1 MGTKNCPETPRQR
14 MINMMYLVLTAMLA
28 LNVSK
33 EILNAF
39 KIVDSSLLKTYSSFN
54 SKNASLVGDFDR
66 AYELNKEKVGK
77 WRDLAREVQNE
88 TDDLINYIIETKEL
102 LANKAGAYVKA
113 PDEEI
118 GVEDAFI
125 VGLKKDTI
133 IIKSQ
138 EDLNASPEIMLTKGR
153 GKELQEKVNSYKQRI
168 SELLEGNPMIMESLN
183 QTLDVDDPERGNLK
197 IENSKNTNYRTW
209 PQKNFEA
216 SPVIASL
223 TLLSKL
229 QIDVCNAE
237 SAVLRHLYNEID
249 ASSFKFTGL
258 KATVI
263 PDASYVFQGQQYR
276 ARIFIAAEDTTQ
288 ELKVYIGGSSS
299 PLPTEGNE
307 AIYTIN
313 TSKPGIYTY
322 SGEIRYKNPQG
333 EEGSRKFEGEYQVA
347 VPAVTISPT
356 KMNVMY
362 RGLPNPVSISVPGI
376 PSSDLEVSFTN
387 GSISKSGESWIAEPR
402 ELDYKGEKT
411 KIIVNAKIDGKLKN
425 MGEMIFRVKKVPDPK
440 ATVARLSTGTIERE
454 RLQAQ
459 VGVFA
464 TLEDFDFDLAF
475 EVVGFDMSVPTSGGL
490 TTTLPSS
497 SYKFTDAQKR
507 LLNGLGA
514 GDKVSFEN
522 VKAKIEGDKNDPV
535 RILSPIILTVQ

>member
-1 MGTKNCPETPRQR
+1 MGTKNCPETPRQK

-39 KIVDSSLLKTYSSFN
+39 KIVDTSLLKTYTSFN
-54 SKNASLVGDFDR
+54 NKNASLVGDFDR

-77 WRDLAREVQNE
+77 WRDLARDVQNE
-88 TDDLINYIIETKEL
+88 TDDLINYILETKEL
-102 LANKAGAYVKA
+102 LAEKSGAYIKE
-113 PDEEI
+113 PNEKI

-153 GKELQEKVNSYKQRI
+153 GKELQDKVNQYKQRI
-168 SELLEGNPMIMESLN
+168 AEMVDSNPIIVESLN
-183 QTLDVDDPERGNLK
+183 QTLDVDDPKKDNNKLDKSQNL
-197 IENSKNTNYRTW
+197 NYRTW
-209 PQKNFEA
+209 AQKNFEA
-216 SPVIASL
+216 CPVIASL

-263 PDASYVFQGQQYR
+263 PDASYVFQGQPYR

-288 ELKVYIGGSSS
+288 ELKVYVGGSST

-313 TSKPGIYTY
+313 TSKPGVYTY

-333 EEGSRKFEGEYQVA
+333 EEGSKKFEGEYQVA
-347 VPAVTISPT
+347 LPAVTISPT

-362 RGLPNPVSISVPGI
+362 RGLPNPISISVPGI

-387 GSISKSGESWIAEPR
+387 GSISESGDNWIAEPR

-411 KIIVNAKIDGKLKN
+411 KVIVNAKVDGATKK

-475 EVVGFDMSVPTSGGL
+475 EVISFDMSVPTSGGL
-490 TTTLPSS
+490 TTTLHST
-497 SYKFTDAQKR
+497 SYKFSDAQKR
-507 LLNGLGA
+507 LLNGLGS
-514 GDKVSFEN
+514 GDRVSFEN
-522 VKAKIEGDKNDPV
+522 VKAKIEGDKNDPE